1 MTAWLQM
8 IDLYTPA
15 ASSTETTE
23 DSSSSV
29 WDQLDEAGRWVAE
42 QLGDAWSW
50 TTEQS
55 QELAHGIAH
64 FFHANPGPA
73 FTLLGALVALSTAW
87 LVHLDRARRESNERI
102 RRLLGDFVAAV
113 QERQDARVTLQ
124 KRKDGRSRDTDVM
137 EFVNQLTMKAPSP
150 TTQALNARVDDA
162 QEAVRRAQGRV
173 GSLLFQLS
181 IAQGKRQ
188 GHLVFT
194 AKLLEAAE
202 TDAEYANAYN
212 FALSLAVHLFGDSW
226 RERRRE
232 RAAFRKKYRIVQDDW
247 ERHTANRDAED
258 EVGEDQPTTAS
269 SAG

>member
-1 MTAWLQM
+1 MTSWLQVAQV
-8 IDLYTPA
+8 IASA
-15 ASSTETTE
+15 ASTAETTE
-23 DSSSSV
+23 DSGSSV
-29 WDQLDEAGRWVAE
+29 WDQLGEAGRWVTE
-42 QLGDAWSW
+42 RLGDAWFW
-50 TTEQS
+50 AVELIQD
-55 QELAHGIAH
+55 LAHGIIH

-124 KRKDGRSRDTDVM
+124 KRLDSRARDTDVM
-137 EFVNQLTMKAPSP
+137 DFVNQLKMKSPSP
-150 TTQALNARVDDA
+150 ATQALNARVDDA

-188 GHLVFT
+188 KHLVFT
-194 AKLLEAAE
+194 AKLLDAAE
-202 TDAEYANAYN
+202 TDLEYANAYN
-212 FALSLAVHLFGDSW
+212 FALSLAVHLFADSW
-226 RERRRE
+226 QERRRE
-232 RAAFRKKYRIVQDDW
+232 RAAFRRKYRIVLDDW
-247 ERHTANRDAED
+247 ERHIAERDPVDDLGDEESATA
-258 EVGEDQPTTAS
+258 P